1 MRKNSKGFTLVELLA
16 IVVILALIAV
26 IAAPNMTRQIREN
39 EENTQNILNQKI
51 ENAAHLY
58 AAKYYANKLV
68 NISTSGEII
77 EFTLSDLQS
86 DGLINLKGNCTNNLT
101 ASNEIDDNKI
111 KITSSGYNY
120 ENIESDGDTC
130 YEG

>member
-58 AAKYYANKLV
+58 AAKYYANQLV
-68 NISTSGEII
+68 NGNTVS
-77 EFTLSDLQS
+77 FTLNDLQS
-86 DGLINLKGNCTNNLT
+86 DGLINLKGNCERLKDRN
-101 ASNEIDDNKI
+101 
-111 KITSSGYNY
+111 ITINSSGYNY
-120 ENIESDGDTC
+120 SQIDDDGATC
-130 YEG
+130 YDGS

>member
-58 AAKYYANKLV
+58 AAKYYANQLV
-68 NISTSGEII
+68 NGNTVS
-77 EFTLSDLQS
+77 FTLTDLQS
-86 DGLINLKGNCTNNLT
+86 DGLINLKGNCEGLENKNIT
-101 ASNEIDDNKI
+101 ID
-111 KITSSGYNY
+111 SSGYNY
-120 ENIESDGDTC
+120 SLIDDDGATC
-130 YEG
+130 YDGS

>member
-58 AAKYYANKLV
+58 AAKYYANQLV
-68 NISTSGEII
+68 NGQRI

-86 DGLINLKGNCTNNLT
+86 DGLINLKGKCSSQINNKKPIT
-101 ASNEIDDNKI
+101 IDSGRYDYSEIDD
-111 KITSSGYNY
+111 
-120 ENIESDGDTC
+120 DGATC
-130 YEG
+130 YDGS